1 MSAIDATQLSATYP
15 TNFSPMYPPPYRT
28 SSVLSEPPNAEY
40 MRRRTLLA
48 VLGSGLL
55 AGCNSPSDPT
65 ERPTTAERTETPTAT
80 PTEASTATPTE
91 ASTGTP
97 EPNYARSFRSKVES
111 QVSVLSLET
120 ADVAEL
126 AYTSTAA
133 TREEVVSELAYVAG
147 YYAEVVGDGWPVTA
161 LRATPT
167 RSDGV
172 VIGEWRVESAWAESF
187 DDGDL
192 SDEAY
197 LRTVLDTLT
206 VEASPDGG

>member
-1 MSAIDATQLSATYP
+1 
-15 TNFSPMYPPPYRT
+15 
-28 SSVLSEPPNAEY
+28 LSEPSLAEY

-55 AGCNSPSDPT
+55 AGCNSPSEPT
-65 ERPTTAERTETPTAT
+65 ESPTTAERTATPTATESPTAT
-80 PTEASTATPTE
+80 PTS
-91 ASTGTP
+91 TP
-97 EPNYARSFRSKVES
+97 EPNYAQRFRSKVES

-120 ADVAEL
+120 GEAVDL

-133 TREEVVSELAYVAG
+133 TREEVVTEMAYVAG
-147 YYAEVVGDGWPVTA
+147 YYAEVVGDGWAVSA

-187 DDGDL
+187 VAGDL

-197 LRTVLDTLT
+197 LRRVLDTLT
-206 VEASPDGG
+206 VEAAPDGG